1 MKYLQTLTYIA
12 LIVVVNYAFSIVDP
26 IILPNGSAWP
36 PVSLIVGFIF
46 VSRDFAQREIGHGV
60 IIAMLIGGVI
70 SYFMASPQIAMASVA
85 AFLVSEFIDWA
96 IYTFTGKT
104 LSQRILLSS
113 IVATPVD
120 SAVFLYMAG
129 FGSPFAVLIQTLSKM
144 VGAVIVWWVIR
155 QRETKQPTTT

>member
-1 MKYLQTLTYIA
+1 MKFLQTGIYIA
-12 LIVVVNYAFSIVDP
+12 LIVAVNWAFSVVDP
-26 IILPNGSAWP
+26 VILPNGAAWP

-46 VSRDFAQREIGHGV
+46 VSRDFAQREIGHWV
-60 IIAMLIGGVI
+60 IIAMLAGGAI

-85 AFLVSEFIDWA
+85 AFLVAEFIDWA
-96 IYTFTGKT
+96 VYTFTGRT

-129 FGSPFAVLIQTLSKM
+129 FGSPFAVLIQTLSKLA
-144 VGAVIVWWVIR
+144 GAVIVWWIVR
-155 QRETKQPTTT
+155 QREKTEAASV

>member
-46 VSRDFAQREIGHGV
+46 VSRDLAQREIGHGV

-113 IVATPVD
+113 VVATPVD

-129 FGSPFAVLIQTLSKM
+129 FGSPFAVLIQTLSKL
-144 VGAVIVWWVIR
+144 VGAVIVWWFIR
-155 QRETKQPTTT
+155 QREIKQANTA